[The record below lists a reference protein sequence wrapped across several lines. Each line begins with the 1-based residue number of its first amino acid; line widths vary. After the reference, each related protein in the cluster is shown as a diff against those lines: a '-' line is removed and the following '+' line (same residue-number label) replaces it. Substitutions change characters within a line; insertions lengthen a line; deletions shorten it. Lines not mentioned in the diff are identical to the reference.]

1 MDKDQVRK
9 TVEQLVE
16 SHYDQRQI
24 QSRLRH
30 FQDASEPP
38 LAPGKF
44 ESLEAFLDF
53 YGRNQGHEDSI
64 ESLKTKH
71 TSATEQYDHRARL
84 ALSWVLP
91 TNVPLY
97 YTYEGDREELKDQQ
111 YEIMNVS
118 SAGQG
123 QIVIAPSP
131 AQP

>member
-1 MDKDQVRK
+1 MDKEQVRK

-38 LAPGKF
+38 LAPSKF

-53 YGRNQGHEDSI
+53 YGRKPVHEDSI
-64 ESLKTKH
+64 ESLKIEH
-71 TSATEQYDHRARL
+71 TSATEQYDRARL

-97 YTYEGDREELKDQQ
+97 YTYEGDREELKDQP

>member
-38 LAPGKF
+38 LAPSKF

-64 ESLKTKH
+64 ESLNTEY
-71 TSATEQYDHRARL
+71 TSATEQYDQARM
-84 ALSWVLP
+84 ALSRALP

-111 YEIMNVS
+111 YEIVNMS
-118 SAGQG
+118 SPGEG
-123 QIVIAPSP
+123 QIRITHGP

>member
-1 MDKDQVRK
+1 MDKEQVHETINK
-9 TVEQLVE
+9 LVE

-24 QSRLRH
+24 QTRLH
-30 FQDASEPP
+30 NLQDASEPP
-38 LAPGKF
+38 LAPSKF

-53 YGRNQGHEDSI
+53 YGRKQGHEDSI
-64 ESLKTKH
+64 ESLNTEY
-71 TSATEQYDHRARL
+71 TSATEQYDQARL

-91 TNVPLY
+91 MNVPLY
-97 YTYEGDREELKDQQ
+97 YTYEGDREVLKDQQ

>member
-38 LAPGKF
+38 LAPSKF
-44 ESLEAFLDF
+44 ESLDAFLDF

-64 ESLKTKH
+64 ESLKTEH
-71 TSATEQYDHRARL
+71 TSATEQYDQARL

-91 TNVPLY
+91 MNVPLY
-97 YTYEGDREELKDQQ
+97 YTYQGDREELKDQQ

-118 SAGQG
+118 SAGEG

>member
-38 LAPGKF
+38 LAPSKF

-53 YGRNQGHEDSI
+53 YGRKPGHEDSI
-64 ESLKTKH
+64 ESLKTEH
-71 TSATEQYDHRARL
+71 TSVTEQYDQARL

-91 TNVPLY
+91 MNVPLY

>member
-1 MDKDQVRK
+1 MDKEQVRE
-9 TVEQLVE
+9 TIEQLVE
-16 SHYDQRQI
+16 SQYDRLQAQT
-24 QSRLRH
+24 RLRK
-30 FQDASEPP
+30 FQDARTPP
-38 LAPGKF
+38 LAPSEF

-64 ESLKTKH
+64 ESLKTEH
-71 TSATEQYDHRARL
+71 TSATEQYDQARL

-91 TNVPLY
+91 MKVPLY

>member
-38 LAPGKF
+38 LAPSKF

-53 YGRNQGHEDSI
+53 YGRKPGHEDSI
-64 ESLKTKH
+64 ESLKTEH
-71 TSATEQYDHRARL
+71 TSATEQYDQARL

-91 TNVPLY
+91 MNVPLY
-97 YTYEGDREELKDQQ
+97 YTYEGDREVLKDQQ

>member
-38 LAPGKF
+38 LAPSKF

-53 YGRNQGHEDSI
+53 YGRKPGHEDSI
-64 ESLKTKH
+64 ESLKTEH
-71 TSATEQYDHRARL
+71 CSATEQYDQARL

-91 TNVPLY
+91 MNVPLY

>member
-30 FQDASEPP
+30 FQDASETP
-38 LAPGKF
+38 LAPSKF

-53 YGRNQGHEDSI
+53 YGRKPGHEDSI
-64 ESLKTKH
+64 ESLKTEH
-71 TSATEQYDHRARL
+71 TSVTEQYDQARL

-91 TNVPLY
+91 MNVPLY

>member
-38 LAPGKF
+38 LAPSKF

-53 YGRNQGHEDSI
+53 YGREQGHEDSI
-64 ESLKTKH
+64 ESLKTEH
-71 TSATEQYDHRARL
+71 TRATEQYDQARL

-91 TNVPLY
+91 MNVPLY

>member
-38 LAPGKF
+38 LAPSKF

-53 YGRNQGHEDSI
+53 YGRKPGHEDSI
-64 ESLKTKH
+64 ESLKTEH
-71 TSATEQYDHRARL
+71 TSATEQYDQARL

-91 TNVPLY
+91 MNVPLY

>member
-38 LAPGKF
+38 LAPSKF

-64 ESLKTKH
+64 ESLKTEH
-71 TSATEQYDHRARL
+71 TSATEQYDQARL

-91 TNVPLY
+91 MNVPLY